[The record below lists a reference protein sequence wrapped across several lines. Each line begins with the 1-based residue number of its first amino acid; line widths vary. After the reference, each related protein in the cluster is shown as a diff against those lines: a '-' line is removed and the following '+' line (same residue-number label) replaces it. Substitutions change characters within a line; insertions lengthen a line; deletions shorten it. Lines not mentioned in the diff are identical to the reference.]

1 MQPFL
6 FLFKIQNA
14 RFLLMVKKKKYKGKG
29 VAYIHTLINI
39 LLPCANKAQ
48 SLHIPGHRQI
58 IKKIGGIYLGVCSI
72 KI

>member
-6 FLFKIQNA
+6 SLFKIQNA
-14 RFLLMVKKKKYKGKG
+14 RFLLMVKKKYEGKD
-29 VAYIHTLINI
+29 VAYIHTLTNI